1 MLAKYEQFFIL
12 LGRKID
18 LLHTFSP
25 KLCVVGFFFLQDS
38 ITKNIPEGV
47 YRRICTV
54 AVL

>member
-25 KLCVVGFFFLQDS
+25 KLCVVGLFFFTGFNNKKYS
-38 ITKNIPEGV
+38 
-47 YRRICTV
+47 
-54 AVL
+54 